1 MDKLEI
7 FIFLN
12 KNMINICNF
21 KKNKKKLIMI
31 KKNQFNQKFLKPV
44 FLVLFLKNNFE
55 NLVNKNFYYTC

>member
-1 MDKLEI
+1 
-7 FIFLN
+7 
-12 KNMINICNF
+12 
-21 KKNKKKLIMI
+21 MI

>member
-12 KNMINICNF
+12 KNMINIF
-21 KKNKKKLIMI
+21 SKKIKKKLIMI